1 MKTLLQE
8 KKSKKSLEIADSTLR
23 ALIITSAVTG
33 SAKNEI
39 LKMKIR
45 TFIEGTK
52 EYHQLNVPK
61 NLNVED
67 QHNIIKQVLEKL
79 SN

>member
-1 MKTLLQE
+1 
-8 KKSKKSLEIADSTLR
+8 
-23 ALIITSAVTG
+23 
-33 SAKNEI
+33 
-39 LKMKIR
+39 MKIR